1 MGKVSTTRHALVYGV
16 SLYQSMYVE
25 GEDYTNNLTYS
36 DNDAV
41 SMGSTLAAAGWEE
54 ANIRVRAR
62 GSGTTTA
69 IAPTKA
75 NLFADLDELAAS
87 ISSSDTVLIYFSG
100 HGTYRSSTDTT
111 YFIPYL
117 GISDEES
124 PSLYYSLCVS
134 PEELAAKL
142 EELPTDK
149 VFVILDTCYSGG
161 FVDTGSALDSAPQDY
176 SGAGADDSAVL
187 AALGSF
193 GKLLSAN
200 AEERDATPPIVLS
213 AAGSEELSYES
224 DSRGHGIF
232 TYYFME
238 SAARGDEDGD
248 GYVTATE
255 AYAYAYAKLQS
266 AWNTYYP
273 SADYLP
279 RISGGARDLVLF
291 ED

>member
-1 MGKVSTTRHALVYGV
+1 
-16 SLYQSMYVE
+16 QSMYVE

-41 SMGSTLAAAGWEE
+41 SMGSILAAAGWEE

-117 GISDEES
+117 GISDEAS

-134 PEELAAKL
+134 PAELAAKL

-161 FVDTGSALDSAPQDY
+161 FVDTGSATDTAPQNY
-176 SGAGADDSAVL
+176 GIFDDGTEPSTVL
-187 AALGSF
+187 YALGNF
-193 GKLLSAN
+193 GELLSDN
-200 AEERDATPPIVLS
+200 ADRYNATPPITIS
-213 AAGSEELSYES
+213 AAGAEELSYENPYYS
-224 DSRGHGIF
+224 HGIF
-232 TYYFME
+232 TYLLLE
-238 SAARGDEDGD
+238 SAENGDSNND
-248 GYVTATE
+248 GYITASE
-255 AYAYAYAKLQS
+255 SYGYILNRFES
-266 AWNTYYP
+266 VWNSQYYSSIDP
-273 SADYLP
+273 VSGLYADYLP